1 MIEKQNKALESFS
14 ESKEEQTIEA
24 IDFSSLER
32 GDRLIIQTSSNEF
45 EITVIGKRKDGLRV
59 EVKQINQRNE
69 KVFTA
74 RLPGGFTM
82 HGPGLTAGTIKIENK
97 EEKNCL
103 YFENIVYY
111 EKGQKMN
118 APSMRTT
125 PISEIIHLK
134 KEK

>member
-14 ESKEEQTIEA
+14 ELKEEKGVEE

-32 GDRLIIQTSSNEF
+32 GDTLIIQTSFKEY
-45 EITVIGKRKDGLRV
+45 EIMITGKRKDGLRV
-59 EVKQINQRNE
+59 EVKEKNQRNE

-82 HGPGLTAGTIKIENK
+82 HGPGLTAGVIKTENE

-111 EKGQKMN
+111 EKGQKN
-118 APSMRTT
+118 
-125 PISEIIHLK
+125 E
-134 KEK
+134 